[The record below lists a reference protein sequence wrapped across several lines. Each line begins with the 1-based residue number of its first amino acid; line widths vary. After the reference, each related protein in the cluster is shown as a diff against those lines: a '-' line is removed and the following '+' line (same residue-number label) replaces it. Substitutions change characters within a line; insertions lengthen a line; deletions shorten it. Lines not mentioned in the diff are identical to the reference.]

1 MAGEA
6 LRTLGDLMPVDGL
19 TAPADVKGP
28 RAPSQTSGPAMG
40 KVDQLS
46 LTEEQILALL
56 AARRRAARLQ
66 SLQRIAG
73 LSRTARAPGV
83 PARPWARLQ
92 PAVAS
97 PSLELVA
104 PVSASSVAAAN
115 ATPAFSGDSVPQIT
129 PGGWFAR
136 TQGTVQPQHLNPLD
150 HGGGRQTVESWT
162 AALRRQPW
170 GLLRDR
176 ALLLVELAAL
186 VALVVV
192 VTGSFSSMGALN
204 EELADARRAPVPV
217 AAAAFAAEAAAAFGA
232 EEELPGSSFPPSP
245 GSDAPGPLPS
255 LAQPG
260 VIVAIPTPS
269 AQAASRIVIP
279 SIDVDAVIVQGDSWE
294 DLKKGVGH
302 HMNTAN
308 AGEKGNAVYS
318 GHVDVYGEV
327 FRRLEELKPGDL
339 VTVYAGIH
347 LYRYE
352 VKRIRIVSPK
362 ETSVLATTSDATL
375 TLITCYPYRVD
386 TQRLVVIAKLVE

>member
-1 MAGEA
+1 
-6 LRTLGDLMPVDGL
+6 MPVDGR
-19 TAPADVKGP
+19 TAPAGATHP
-28 RAPSQTSGPAMG
+28 RAPIQTRAPALG
-40 KVDQLS
+40 KADEPK

-66 SLQRIAG
+66 SLQRISALG
-73 LSRTARAPGV
+73 RTSTAPGT
-83 PARPWARLQ
+83 PTLPLARLQ
-92 PAVAS
+92 PAVPS
-97 PSLELVA
+97 PA
-104 PVSASSVAAAN
+104 PVARVNASLLAAEN
-115 ATPAFSGDSVPQIT
+115 ATPAVSGDSIPRVA
-129 PGGWFAR
+129 PGGWLAR
-136 TQGTVQPQHLNPLD
+136 SQATVQPGHLDPL
-150 HGGGRQTVESWT
+150 GYAGGRQTMDFWT
-162 AALRRQPW
+162 AAIRCQPW
-170 GLLRDR
+170 GLWRDR

-186 VALVVV
+186 VALVFV

-204 EELADARRAPVPV
+204 DELTEARRAPDAVTAAVAVAV
-217 AAAAFAAEAAAAFGA
+217 AAPAT
-232 EEELPGSSFPPSP
+232 EEELPGSSSPPSP
-245 GSDAPGPLPS
+245 GSDTPGPLRS
-255 LAQPG
+255 LVQPG
-260 VIVAIPTPS
+260 VILPIPTPG

-279 SIDVDAVIVQGDSWE
+279 GIDVDSVIVEGDSWE

-302 HMNTAN
+302 HLNTAN

-318 GHVDVYGEV
+318 GHDDVYGEV

-362 ETSVLATTSDATL
+362 ETAVLAATSDATL